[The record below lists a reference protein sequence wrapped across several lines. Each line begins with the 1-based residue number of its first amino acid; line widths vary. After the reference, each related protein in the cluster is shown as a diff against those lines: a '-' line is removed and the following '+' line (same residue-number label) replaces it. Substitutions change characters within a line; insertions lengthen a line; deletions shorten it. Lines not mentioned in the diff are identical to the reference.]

1 MPRKNKT
8 AKSGLSGHVSS
19 FQKAGPYLSIGYVFL
34 GSIIFFSWIGY
45 KLDRYYNTDGMLLL
59 AAVLLALG
67 LSFYRM
73 ILIFKHMDKEK

>member
-1 MPRKNKT
+1 M
-8 AKSGLSGHVSS
+8 SGHASS
-19 FQKAGPYLSIGYVFL
+19 FRKAGPYLSIGYVFL

-45 KLDRYYNTDGMLLL
+45 ELDHYFQTKGVILL

-73 ILIFKHMDKEK
+73 ILMFRQMDKSK